1 MKKSILLILTALIL
15 LACQSEKEGFPQA
28 DISNGLITAT
38 LYLPDAERGYYRGS
52 RFDWSGVIPEL
63 KYKGHDYFGQWFPV
77 YDPTIHDAI
86 SGPVEE
92 FMQIG
97 YEEAAVG
104 GEFLRIGI
112 GGLRKPVEEQFERYG
127 YYEFTNPGKWTV
139 KKAKDN
145 VVFIHE
151 LNNVA
156 GYSYVYEKTVRLV
169 KDKPQMILE
178 HSLKNTGNKAIQT
191 STYNHNF
198 FTMDRQP
205 TGPDITVK
213 FAFPVSVTREHPD
226 VRIDGQQLGFARVL
240 EPTEATNIGQLQGH
254 NNSVADYDFRI
265 EHSGTGAGVR
275 ITGDKPIYRIVF
287 WSCGLAVSPE
297 PYIELNIQPGETFTW
312 NVIYDF
318 YTL

>member
-1 MKKSILLILTALIL
+1 MKKCILLILTASL
-15 LACQSEKEGFPQA
+15 LACQSAKEEFPQA
-28 DISNGLITAT
+28 TISNGLLTAK
-38 LYLPDAERGYYRGS
+38 LYLPDAEKGYYRGS
-52 RFDWSGVIPEL
+52 RFDWSGVMPEL
-63 KYKGHDYFGQWFPV
+63 KYKGHDYFGQWFPI

-97 YEEAAVG
+97 YEEAPVG

-112 GGLRKPVEEQFERYG
+112 GGLLKPVEERFNRFG

-156 GYSYVYEKTVRLV
+156 GYSYVYEKTVRFV
-169 KDKPQMILE
+169 KNKPEMIIE

-191 STYNHNF
+191 SVYNHNF
-198 FTMDRQP
+198 FTLDHQQ

-213 FAFPVSVTREHPD
+213 FTFPVSVTREHPD
-226 VRIDGQQLGFARVL
+226 LIVNGQQLGFARVL
-240 EPTEATNIGQLQGH
+240 GPTEDINIGQLQGH
-254 NNSVADYDFRI
+254 NNSVADYDIRF
-265 EHSGTGAGVR
+265 EHAKTGAGVR
-275 ITGDKPIYRIVF
+275 VTCDRPLFRMVF
-287 WSCGLAVSPE
+287 WACDRAVSAE
-297 PYIELNIQPGETFTW
+297 PFTELNIQPGETFTW
-312 NVIYDF
+312 NITYDF